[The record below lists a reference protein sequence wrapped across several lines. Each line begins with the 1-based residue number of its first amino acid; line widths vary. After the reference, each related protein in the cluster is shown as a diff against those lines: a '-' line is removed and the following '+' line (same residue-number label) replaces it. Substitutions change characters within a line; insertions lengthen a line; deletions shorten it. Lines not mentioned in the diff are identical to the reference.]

1 MSHFS
6 FDMLDNCLYYQ
17 SMVVDIIVGLAIL
30 LFVALGLA
38 RGFVKSMVM
47 LVKIPM
53 TIGIS
58 FFLAAPL
65 ASFLNTIGF
74 LRILAGWIGSSIE
87 LTGIISVIALAVIIF
102 VAIRVILHKLVKKS
116 DQVKE
121 RRKFY
126 NRADRILGV
135 VFGLAQFI
143 VIFTLISIL
152 FAAVNWLFTQVG
164 VNIHGMVFSGS
175 YVALWLYD
183 LILSIASSFF

>member
-1 MSHFS
+1 
-6 FDMLDNCLYYQ
+6 
-17 SMVVDIIVGLAIL
+17 MVVDIIVGLAIL